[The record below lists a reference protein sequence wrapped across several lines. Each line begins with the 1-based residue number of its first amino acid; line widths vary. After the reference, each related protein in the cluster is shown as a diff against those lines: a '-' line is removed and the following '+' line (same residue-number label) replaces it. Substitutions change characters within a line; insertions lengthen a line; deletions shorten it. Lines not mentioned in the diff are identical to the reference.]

1 MGKKAEALHKS
12 LTGQG
17 LASRATGSSLV
28 HKGGEPPGED
38 PGSARSRA

>member
-28 HKGGEPPGED
+28 HKVAGRL
-38 PGSARSRA
+38 AKTQ